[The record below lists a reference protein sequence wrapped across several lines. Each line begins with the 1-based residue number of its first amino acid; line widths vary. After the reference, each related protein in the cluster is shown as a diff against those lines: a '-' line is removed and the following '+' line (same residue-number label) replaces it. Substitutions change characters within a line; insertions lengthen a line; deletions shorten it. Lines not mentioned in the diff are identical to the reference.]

1 MFKTNEIWFSPQPFD
16 LKGYAAVEFNS
27 CPQKVNI
34 KGFTFIE
41 SCTIVIDLKKDLDII
56 WKGMGY
62 GSCRRPINRA
72 KRDGVEIKINEYYE
86 EFLEINDSFRK
97 AKKLPEFSINDIDLM
112 KKIGTLFVMKL
123 GDEILGGI
131 FYLNDEKNMRGL
143 IGASK
148 RLGVN
153 KKKATLIANAN
164 KLLIWEAIKFGK
176 ENGMEI
182 LDFGG
187 FSLNKN
193 DSEKIRINKFKKGF
207 GGELKKVYSYSKN
220 YSKLYVILSEI
231 KKKLDG
237 I

>member
-1 MFKTNEIWFSPQPFD
+1 
-16 LKGYAAVEFNS
+16 
-27 CPQKVNI
+27 VNI

-41 SCTIVIDLKKDLDII
+41 SCTIVINLKKDLDVI
-56 WKGMGY
+56 WKGMGN
-62 GSCRRPINRA
+62 GSCRRPIKRA
-72 KRDGVEIKINEYYE
+72 KKNGVEIKINENYE

-97 AKKLPEFSINDIDLM
+97 AKKLPEFSIDIDLM

-153 KKKATLIANAN
+153 KKKAALIASAN

-193 DSEKIRINKFKKGF
+193 DSEKMRINTFKKGF

-231 KKKLDG
+231 KKKLDM